1 MIILE
6 TESSL
11 FVGPLSA
18 LVHVVFVVLTDE
30 PNVLIAINE
39 NMTLL
44 HVFCKKV
51 INYYNLLSFNS
62 ISENM
67 YFITHNIQ
75 QLHL

>member
-11 FVGPLSA
+11 LSVGSLSA

-39 NMTLL
+39 NIMSLMTLL
-44 HVFCKKV
+44 HVFCKKKS
-51 INYYNLLSFNS
+51 L
-62 ISENM
+62 
-67 YFITHNIQ
+67 ITIIC
-75 QLHL
+75 